1 MIELI
6 LAQIKQYAYLIYA
19 GTIIA
24 ALSGAVYYVHHKGYE
39 EGLAVGEA
47 KIATYQA
54 IQNEEIKNAEQIKL
68 AKESEDV
75 KNTEIVISA
84 YNDRVLDLMRNVKVV
99 SGSCSVQVATGNQPA
114 SSVPSTT
121 NTPSRVNATFE
132 TVKTVEINTLDAL
145 LDTAQCEKL
154 QEWVRTEL
162 K

>member
-1 MIELI
+1 MIALI

-47 KIATYQA
+47 KIAAYQA

-68 AKESEDV
+68 AKEAEDV
-75 KNTEIVISA
+75 KNTEIVVDA
-84 YNDRVLDLMRNVKVV
+84 YNSRVIDLMRSVKTV
-99 SGSCSVQVATGNQPA
+99 SGSCSVQVATGNQPT
-114 SSVPSTT
+114 SSVPDASDSTA
-121 NTPSRVNATFE
+121 RVNATFE
-132 TVKTVEINTLDAL
+132 TVKTVEINPLDAL
-145 LDTAQCEKL
+145 LDTAQCQKL
-154 QEWVRTEL
+154 QEWVRTEI

>member
-1 MIELI
+1 MIALI
-6 LAQIKQYAYLIYA
+6 LAQIKQYAFLAYA
-19 GTIIA
+19 ATIIA

-47 KIATYQA
+47 KIAAYQA
-54 IQNEEIKNAEQIKL
+54 IQNEEIKSAEQIKL

-84 YNDRVLDLMRNVKVV
+84 YNDRVINLMRSVKTV

-114 SSVPSTT
+114 SSVPDASDST
-121 NTPSRVNATFE
+121 SRVNATFE
-132 TVKTVEINTLDAL
+132 TVKTVEINSLDAL